1 MNVFKN
7 VNFFLFFLV
16 FSCKQK
22 KNTIQYNTIQG
33 NKKKTKNKQNL
44 KFLCLRMSILHCFDV
59 FVNLHYSYEHKFS
72 IIHYYIRNVTFQS
85 MNLYCPENHLGVL
98 IINVPTLIDAYR
110 NAIRCFFETLV
121 IEFPIFLSNTTNV
134 QFFMEF
140 PPCAE
145 IEHQILQGIFLPV
158 NAMVVHLEKSSP
170 YFALKE
176 SYLYYMLSKIYQAN
190 NKHLKFLH
198 EKRKDGNENDKI
210 KENNENNET
219 CLTNSNADS
228 ERLDGEK
235 IKMTKSKRRRLQRI
249 RARQRARERASE
261 KTARERAS
269 EKTARERAGER
280 AREQGASEQAREQK
294 EEKEEME
301 QVSEK
306 GQAIYEKKEISPK
319 NNKNHFLH
327 KYNDIYNQLYL
338 IKDFTNHCYLYKINS
353 NSIF

>member
-1 MNVFKN
+1 
-7 VNFFLFFLV
+7 
-16 FSCKQK
+16 
-22 KNTIQYNTIQG
+22 
-33 NKKKTKNKQNL
+33 
-44 KFLCLRMSILHCFDV
+44 MSILHSFDV

-72 IIHYYIRNVTFQS
+72 IIHYYIRNVTFQGMHS
-85 MNLYCPENHLGVL
+85 YCPENHLGVL
-98 IINVPTLIDAYR
+98 IINVPTLIDAYK

-198 EKRKDGNENDKI
+198 ENRKDGKNDNFIQNNSLGKKDDENDKI
-210 KENNENNET
+210 KENYENNET
-219 CLTNSNADS
+219 NTNVDS
-228 ERLDGEK
+228 KILDGEK

-249 RARQRARERASE
+249 RARER
-261 KTARERAS
+261 
-269 EKTARERAGER
+269 ARERAGER
-280 AREQGASEQAREQK
+280 AKEKGASEQE
-294 EEKEEME
+294 EEME

-306 GQAIYEKKEISPK
+306 GQGIYEKKEISPK
-319 NNKNHFLH
+319 NNKNHFLQT
-327 KYNDIYNQLYL
+327 YNDIYNQLYL